1 MAREYSQV
9 IIRYRWLIVL
19 TTIIAISAMGY
30 GALFLKFTNDYRV
43 FFSNENPQLLAFENL
58 QDTYSKNDNVMMVL
72 VPEDG
77 NVFTEKTLRAVTWL
91 TDRAWQTPF
100 STRVDSISNFQYTY
114 AEGDDLIVEDLVF
127 ADDELTPERI
137 AEVREI
143 AVNEPLLVN
152 RLVSPSGHVTG
163 VNITIELKGVDLTK
177 ENPQVVAFIRDLRVE
192 FKQEFP
198 EIDVK
203 LTGIIMMN
211 NAFPEASKYDMY
223 HLVPFMFLVFVVV
236 LFFWVKGFSG
246 TVSTFFVILFSI
258 VGAMGLAGWLG
269 IALTPPSFSAI
280 MIIPTMSI
288 AHSVHILMNFLIGMH
303 HGETKQEAMIDSL
316 RINMQPVFLT
326 TVTTCIGFLS
336 LNFSDAPPFRDLGN
350 IVAMGVVIAWA
361 LSISFLPAMMMI
373 LPVRE
378 KVMESRSSRMMVALA
393 EFVIA
398 KRKTLLIVM
407 GLGIVTLLSFVP
419 SNDLNDEFTK
429 YFSTEI
435 EFRRDADFASDNLS
449 GLYLVDYSLESGET
463 GGVSDPQFLA
473 RVEAF
478 ANWFRDQP
486 EVIHVNVITDIFKRL
501 NRNMHADDDG
511 YYRLPDQRDLAAQYL
526 LLYEMSLPYGLDLN
540 NQINV
545 DKSATRMTVMLY
557 NTSTTVVL
565 DLEQR
570 AQEWLENNVPQSMQ
584 NEGASPTIMFSHIG
598 FRNIRAMLTGT
609 TVALVLI
616 SLILIFALRSF
627 RIGLISLV
635 PNLIPAGM
643 AFGLWAIMVG
653 QVGLALSVVT
663 GMTLGIVV
671 DDTVHFLSKYL
682 RARREKGLNAQD
694 ATRYA
699 FRTVGLAL
707 VATSVVLAFGFL
719 VLTQSAFTLNSD
731 MGLMTAAT
739 IMFALIADF
748 LLLPPL
754 LMALDK
760 TEMKHVAKTD
770 ADRSARPATTGLGA
784 DT

>member
-1 MAREYSQV
+1 MARGYSE
-9 IIRYRWLIVL
+9 LIVRYKWLVVML
-19 TTIIAISAMGY
+19 TLLVVGAMGY
-30 GALFLKFTNDYRV
+30 GAQFLSFTNDYRV
-43 FFSNENPQLLAFENL
+43 FFSKDNPQLTAFESL

-72 VPEDG
+72 VPRDG
-77 NVFTEKTLRAVTWL
+77 NVFTGKTLKAITWL
-91 TDRAWQTPF
+91 TEEAWQTPF
-100 STRVDSISNFQYTY
+100 STRVDSITNYQHTY
-114 AEGDDLIVEDLVF
+114 AEADDLIVEDLVF

-152 RLVSPSGHVTG
+152 RLISPSGHVTG
-163 VNITIELKGVDLTK
+163 VNVTIELKGEDTNA
-177 ENPQVVAFIRDLRVE
+177 ENPQVVEFIRNLRAE
-192 FKQEFP
+192 FEEKYP
-198 EIDVK
+198 NIDVR

-211 NAFPEASKYDMY
+211 QAFPEASQYDMS
-223 HLVPFMFLVFVVV
+223 HLVPIMFGVFIVV
-236 LFFWVKGFSG
+236 LLFWVKGFSG
-246 TVSTFFVILFSI
+246 TLSTFFVIVFSI

-303 HGETKQEAMIDSL
+303 HGESKFEAMMDSL

-350 IVAMGVVIAWA
+350 IVAMGVVIAWV
-361 LSISFLPAMMMI
+361 LSITFLPAMMMI

-378 KVMESRSSRMMVALA
+378 KVMETRSSRMMVALA

-398 KRKTLLIVM
+398 RRKGLLIGM
-407 GLGIVTLLSFVP
+407 GATIVVLVSFI
-419 SNDLNDEFTK
+419 SNNDLNDEFTK
-429 YFSTEI
+429 YFSEEI

-449 GLYLVDYSLESGET
+449 GLYLVDYSLESGEA
-463 GGVSDPQFLA
+463 GGVSNPGFLQN
-473 RVEAF
+473 VENF
-478 ANWFRDQP
+478 ANWFRAQP
-486 EVIHVNVITDIFKRL
+486 EVIHVNVVTDIFKRL
-501 NRNMHADDDG
+501 NRNMHADDDSW
-511 YYRLPDQRDLAAQYL
+511 YRLPEQRDLAAQYL

-545 DKSATRMTVMLY
+545 DKSSTRMTVMLY
-557 NTSTTVVL
+557 NTSTSNVL
-565 DLEQR
+565 ALEDR
-570 AQEWLENNVPQSMQ
+570 AQQWLRDNVPAEMQ
-584 NEGASPTIMFSHIG
+584 NDGASPTVMFSHIG

-609 TVALVLI
+609 TIALILI
-616 SLILIFALRSF
+616 SMILIFALRSF
-627 RIGLISLV
+627 KIGFISLI

-643 AFGLWAIMVG
+643 AFGLWGLMVG

-682 RARREKGLNAQD
+682 RARREKGLSAPD

-699 FRTVGLAL
+699 FKTVGLAL
-707 VATSVVLAFGFL
+707 VATSVVLAFGFM

-731 MGLMTAAT
+731 MGLMTATT

-754 LMALDK
+754 LMAFDK
-760 TEMKHVAKTD
+760 KEMKHA
-770 ADRSARPATTGLGA
+770 A
-784 DT
+784 

>member
-1 MAREYSQV
+1 MARGYSE
-9 IIRYRWLIVL
+9 LIVRYKWL
-19 TTIIAISAMGY
+19 VVLLALLSVGAMGY
-30 GALFLKFTNDYRV
+30 GAQFLSFTNDYRV
-43 FFSNENPQLLAFENL
+43 FFSKDNPQLTAFENL

-77 NVFTEKTLRAVTWL
+77 NVFTGRTLKAITWL
-91 TDRAWQTPF
+91 TEQAWQTPF
-100 STRVDSISNFQYTY
+100 STRVDSITNYQHTY

-152 RLVSPSGHVTG
+152 RLISPRGHVTG
-163 VNITIELKGVDLTK
+163 VNITIELKGEDVSS
-177 ENPQVVAFIRDLRVE
+177 ENPQVVEFIRNLRVE
-192 FKQEFP
+192 FEEKYP
-198 EIDVK
+198 GIDMR

-211 NAFPEASKYDMY
+211 QAFPEASQYDMT
-223 HLVPFMFLVFVVV
+223 HLVPIMFGVFIVV

-246 TVSTFFVILFSI
+246 TLSTFFVIVFSI
-258 VGAMGLAGWLG
+258 IGAMGLAGWLG

-303 HGETKQEAMIDSL
+303 HGENKFEAMMDSL

-350 IVAMGVVIAWA
+350 IVAMGVVIAWV
-361 LSISFLPAMMMI
+361 LSITFLPAMMMI

-378 KVMESRSSRMMVALA
+378 KVMETRSSRMMVALA

-398 KRKTLLIVM
+398 KRKGLLIGM
-407 GLGIVTLLSFVP
+407 GVSIAVLVSFIAN
-419 SNDLNDEFTK
+419 NDLNDEFTK
-429 YFSTEI
+429 YFSEEI

-449 GLYLVDYSLESGET
+449 GLYLVDYSLESGEA
-463 GGVSDPQFLA
+463 GGVSDPQFLQN
-473 RVEAF
+473 VENF
-478 ANWFRDQP
+478 ANWFREQP
-486 EVIHVNVITDIFKRL
+486 EVIHVNVLTDIFKRL
-501 NRNMHADDDG
+501 NRNMHGDDDSW
-511 YYRLPDQRDLAAQYL
+511 YRLPNERELAAQYL

-545 DKSATRMTVMLY
+545 DKSSTRMTVMLY
-557 NTSTTVVL
+557 NTSTTNVL
-565 DLEQR
+565 ALEDR
-570 AQEWLENNVPQSMQ
+570 AQQWLRDNVPAEMQ
-584 NEGASPTIMFSHIG
+584 NDGASPTVMFSHIG
-598 FRNIRAMLTGT
+598 FRNIRAMLVGT
-609 TVALVLI
+609 TIALVLI
-616 SLILIFALRSF
+616 SMILIFALRSF
-627 RIGLISLV
+627 KIGFISLI

-643 AFGLWAIMVG
+643 AFGLWGLMVG

-682 RARREKGLNAQD
+682 RARREKGLSAPD

-699 FRTVGLAL
+699 FKTVGLAL
-707 VATSVVLAFGFL
+707 VATSIVLAFGFL

-731 MGLMTAAT
+731 MGLMTATT

-754 LMALDK
+754 LMAFDK
-760 TEMKHVAKTD
+760 KEMKHA
-770 ADRSARPATTGLGA
+770 A
-784 DT
+784 